1 MSESIIA
8 SILYQIG
15 FIAFF
20 AVLFLLKK
28 SERKLSGVIWLVLT
42 LMIEMCWGA
51 FTAAFINI
59 VRIPVNIYSMG
70 VIYLLSAVLVGV
82 KVRKEKEFQKYKW
95 EMLDILVS
103 VVVFLGMAAL
113 VLYKVGL
120 GLEPVFSNSDAA
132 VHLKNAMSVIQ
143 SEKLPTMYFAPF
155 QLAMVLEVVSPVCAV
170 YNFYKIFIVVDVFL
184 FSLEIIFF
192 YLFCKEYFEKK
203 WMKLGGAVLCIFYA
217 AGYPL
222 MSYLMTFYYWALG
235 VMLMGVI
242 VLLLRQYRRK
252 EIRRDYAVFAIMLGC
267 NAVTM
272 CYMLLGPVTFIA
284 AFICLV
290 FDVKQEGKIVTKK
303 NFLLALKVFLV
314 PTLLAIYYCYFEFLQ
329 KKAMSAADVIAI
341 DGGIYRNV
349 YINFLLIMP
358 LVAYMIIRS
367 VKKKKADENMIFFLS
382 ILVFVLV
389 LFVLVLRG
397 KVSGYYYY
405 KFYYPLWFF
414 AFVLAIQ
421 GVGELLEKQ
430 WEILASYG
438 LVIAFLFVMHFG
450 GIEQWVVKH
459 PANVQD
465 EEYAGGVFHIYDFN
479 RAYLSNR
486 NKAFSEEQM
495 DICKYVVE
503 ELEEKENVPLI
514 ANQQNYEKCYWY
526 EAITGED
533 SSEYYGWFYK
543 FKKVAKKLD
552 EQKVKYFA
560 VFKDSAVFL
569 ENQEYFEEFSTVYEN
584 AAGVIYSTAR

>member
-1 MSESIIA
+1 MSGSITA
-8 SILYQIG
+8 SILYLIG

-20 AVLFLLKK
+20 VTLFLLKK
-28 SERKLSGVIWLVLT
+28 SEKKLNGVMWLVLT
-42 LMIEMCWGA
+42 LIIEMCWGA
-51 FTAAFINI
+51 FVAALINI
-59 VRIPVNIYSMG
+59 VHIPVNICSMG
-70 VIYLLSAVLVGV
+70 IIYLVSALLIGI
-82 KVRKEKEFQKYKW
+82 KVRREKEFQKYKW

-103 VVVFLGMAAL
+103 AVVLLGMAAL
-113 VLYKVGL
+113 VVYKAGL

-132 VHLKNAMSVIQ
+132 VHLKNAMSVVQ
-143 SEKLPTMYFAPF
+143 SEKLPTMYFAPL
-155 QLAMVLEVVSPVCAV
+155 QLAMVLEVMSPVCAV
-170 YNFYKIFIVVDVFL
+170 YNFYKIFMVVDAFL
-184 FSLEIIFF
+184 FALEMIFF

-203 WMKLGGAVLCIFYA
+203 WMKLVGAVLCIFYG

-242 VLLLRQYRRK
+242 ALLLRQYRRK

-272 CYMLLGPVTFIA
+272 CYMLIGPVTFIA
-284 AFICLV
+284 TFICLL
-290 FDVKQEGKIVTKK
+290 FDVKQEGRIVTKQ
-303 NFLLALKVFLV
+303 NILLALKVFLV
-314 PTLLAIYYCYFEFLQ
+314 PTLLAVYYCYIEFLQ

-349 YINFLLIMP
+349 YINFLLIIP
-358 LVAYMIIRS
+358 LVAYTIIRS
-367 VKKKKADENMIFFLS
+367 VKKKKVDENMIFFLS
-382 ILVFVLV
+382 ILVFVLA
-389 LFVLVLRG
+389 LFVLVLKA

-414 AFVLAIQ
+414 SFVLAIQ
-421 GVGELLEKQ
+421 GMEELLEKQ
-430 WEILASYG
+430 WEMAVSYG
-438 LVIAFLFVMHFG
+438 LVVAFLFVMHFS
-450 GIEQWVVKH
+450 GIEQWMVKH

-479 RAYLSNR
+479 KAYLLKKD
-486 NKAFSEEQM
+486 KAFTEEQM

-503 ELEEKENVPLI
+503 ELEAKENVPLI

-543 FKKVAKKLD
+543 FNKVAKKLD

-560 VFKDSAVFL
+560 VFKDSAVYL
-569 ENQEYFEEFSTVYEN
+569 ENQAYFEGFSAVYEN
-584 AAGVIYSTAR
+584 AGGVIYSTVR